1 MRDFKQDV
9 GRILDGRYKLLDF
22 LGSGASGAVFR
33 AYDSETGSEV
43 AVKLFDT
50 AGAEKEENLSFM
62 TEAKAISALS
72 HENIVRLYGAG
83 AVENMRYLVMEYV
96 DGTTLRDFMRNHLSR
111 RTRIP
116 TNEIISCARQ
126 ILTALSHAHAAGIV
140 HRDIKPQNIIVT
152 KTGRIKVMDFGIAKL
167 PEADAFESDRH
178 AVGTAH
184 YISPEQASGGVVDA
198 RSDVYS
204 LGVLLYEM
212 ATGCLPFTGETPSE
226 IALRQV
232 TDTPPPPRT
241 LYPSLP
247 VGLEQIIMT
256 AMQKNADRR
265 FYSAEEMLK
274 AVDKLS
280 KNPSYVFSD
289 FSGSTSTQTGI
300 RRSTAKRSL
309 AFPILVGAFAAM
321 TAVAV
326 LVVFLMVSSKGKGS
340 ETVLMPDLYA
350 VYYDAGLNYG
360 DRVVI
365 ENVTYAYSDS
375 VAKGCVISQSPRA
388 GERYAGMIEASIVVS
403 LGREPLEL
411 SRLPQSSAD
420 AVSYLEGRGMTVTVI
435 YAASETVEAGKL
447 ISLFSADS
455 VIAPGGIVTLTVSSG
470 KSVTLPMPEVAGL
483 TREEAQ
489 ALLDGMGVYYKL
501 AFVDSGSVAKGHVVS
516 ATVLTGDAVS
526 VGVTGAVTL
535 YISRGYVGDGN

>member
-33 AYDSETGSEV
+33 AYDSETGGEV
-43 AVKLFDT
+43 AIKLFDT
-50 AGAEKEENLSFM
+50 TGAQNEENLSFM
-62 TEAKAISALS
+62 TEAKAIAALS

-83 AVENMRYLVMEYV
+83 AVENLRYLVMEYV
-96 DGTTLRDFMRNHLSR
+96 DGTTLRDFMKNHAAR

-116 TNEIISCARQ
+116 TGEIISCARQ
-126 ILTALSHAHAAGIV
+126 ILTALSHAHAAGII
-140 HRDIKPQNIIVT
+140 HRDVKPQNIIVT
-152 KTGRIKVMDFGIAKL
+152 KTGKIKVMDFGIAKL
-167 PEADAFESDRH
+167 PEADVFDGDHH

-247 VGLEQIIMT
+247 VGLEQIILT

-265 FYSAEEMLK
+265 FYNADEMLK

-289 FSGSTSTQTGI
+289 FSGSASTQTGI

-326 LVVFLMVSSKGKGS
+326 LVVFLLVSGKNS
-340 ETVLMPDLYA
+340 ARDTVIMPDLYA
-350 VYYDAGLNYG
+350 VYYDANADYG
-360 DRVVI
+360 ENIVI
-365 ENVTYAYSDS
+365 KDVTYTYSES
-375 VAKGCVISQSPRA
+375 VPKDCVISQSPRA
-388 GERYAGMIEASIVVS
+388 GDRYAGGIEATLVVS
-403 LGREPLEL
+403 LGREPLLVE
-411 SRLPQSSAD
+411 RLPENADD
-420 AVSYLEGRGMTVTVI
+420 AVAYLVSRGMTVTVV
-435 YAASETVEAGKL
+435 YAASDTVEAGKV
-447 ISLFSADS
+447 ISLSSEDT
-455 VIAPGGIVTLTVSSG
+455 VITSDGIVTLTVSSG
-470 KSVTLPMPEVAGL
+470 EAVMLPMPEVAGL
-483 TREEAQ
+483 PRTEAQ
-489 ALLDGMGVYYKL
+489 AILDGMGVYYRL
-501 AFVDSGSVAKGHVVS
+501 VFIDSASVPKGNVVS
-516 ATVLTGDAVS
+516 ASVVTGDAVS

-535 YISRGYVGDGN
+535 YISRGYTGD